1 MVPVPLDSRSQSHI
15 EQALHHCQ
23 IRKTVWFENADKTI
37 FRFCFSLSFDKLFH
51 VQCDVRPTLTSLDL
65 FAMLCT
71 HLQMHIF
78 LFSSYNHI
86 KFVLFIYSF
95 FFSAIWEES
104 KFRNGKWWSVMEKTE
119 NMEIMC
125 LVIVTHQQRRVRG
138 RRVAR
143 RVSDRQTH
151 ETVVCLVH
159 TSKVMG
165 KRNTHKTKTTT
176 EKQWTQSA
184 ETRLLHMQKTI
195 ILLQDTMTS
204 SHETSKIRLTA

>member
-1 MVPVPLDSRSQSHI
+1 MERREEKKHILTNAKMVPVPLDSRSQSHI

-37 FRFCFSLSFDKLFH
+37 FRFCFSLSLSFDKLFH

-95 FFSAIWEES
+95 FFGYLGRIKIQKWEMV
-104 KFRNGKWWSVMEKTE
+104 KCHGKNWKHG
-119 NMEIMC
+119 N
-125 LVIVTHQQRRVRG
+125 H
-138 RRVAR
+138 
-143 RVSDRQTH
+143 VSCH
-151 ETVVCLVH
+151 CH
-159 TSKVMG
+159 TSAAPCTGQTSGSSCFRSTDIRDGCMYLYIHRKSWV
-165 KRNTHKTKTTT
+165 NEILTKQ
-176 EKQWTQSA
+176 KQQQKSS
-184 ETRLLHMQKTI
+184 EHNQLRLGYYTCRKQ
-195 ILLQDTMTS
+195 
-204 SHETSKIRLTA
+204 